1 MKAYTYHEAEEK
13 FGMKFILDH
22 PEYWYKTE
30 RLEKYKFLTK
40 VFTRPC
46 SMLFFF
52 DISQSIAVMKQ
63 VCIQCYETGENGRYI
78 LDGKS
83 KKRLLEIF
91 EDPKYQ
97 YYDFDKDKNYNKEG
111 KFYLNDL
118 FLYEE
123 T

>member
-13 FGMKFILDH
+13 FGMKFILEH

-30 RLEKYKFLTK
+30 GLEKYKFLTK
-40 VFTRPC
+40 IFTRPC
-46 SMLFFF
+46 GMLFFF
-52 DISQSIAVMKQ
+52 EISQNIAVMKQ

-97 YYDFDKDKNYNKEG
+97 YYDFDKDKK
-111 KFYLNDL
+111 L
-118 FLYEE
+118 
-123 T
+123 